1 MKASVADYNAFVAKL
16 REQEAK
22 WGMAQTSPRDIAGD
36 LMRASQINAIIAA
49 VNALKSKAG
58 VGGSVPAA
66 KVPEVSPIDNNDF
79 DIMMSVLNASAAK
92 CKCNCDDCHCRG
104 RHIKTANRFKRFN
117 WSNMIKVLD
126 WIKNGR

>member
-1 MKASVADYNAFVAKL
+1 MKASINDYNAFVAKL

-22 WGMAQTSPRDIAGD
+22 WGLGQTTPRNLSGD
-36 LMRASQINAIIAA
+36 LMRASHINAIIAA
-49 VNALKSKAG
+49 VNSVKATAG

-66 KVPEVSPIDNNDF
+66 KVPEVTNIDNNDF
-79 DIMMSVLNASAAK
+79 DLMISVLNESAAK

-117 WSNMIKVLD
+117 WQNMIKVLE
-126 WIKNGR
+126 WIKNGK

>member
-1 MKASVADYNAFVAKL
+1 MKASVADYNTFVAKL

-22 WGMAQTSPRDIAGD
+22 WGMGQTTPRSISGD
-36 LMRASQINAIIAA
+36 LMRASQINAIIDA
-49 VNALKSKAG
+49 VNRLKSTAG
-58 VGGSVPAA
+58 VDGSVPAA
-66 KVPEVSPIDNNDF
+66 KVPEASPITNDDF

-104 RHIKTANRFKRFN
+104 RHIKTANRYKRIN
-117 WSNMIKVLD
+117 WNNVIKVLE